1 MESSSWMGGLL
12 RVCDWISKLAYL
24 NLLWL
29 GFTVVGFG
37 VLGFA
42 PATVAMFT
50 ILRKWIMGESS
61 IAIFPLFLSVYKSEF
76 KKANILWS
84 CLLVS
89 VLFMYV
95 DLVLIN
101 SMQGILHYMFLSF
114 FVIAFILMLI
124 ITVYIFPVYVHFE
137 GSILHYFKS
146 AILLG
151 ASFPGRTILMMLS
164 IGTGILISI
173 LFPGVGLLFFGSG
186 ISFALMYFSFSIFM
200 TKLENT
206 KSFK

>member
-29 GFTVVGFG
+29 GFTVLGF
-37 VLGFA
+37 VIFGFA

-50 ILRKWIMGESS
+50 ILRKWIMGESYLS
-61 IAIFPLFLSVYKSEF
+61 IFSLFWSVYKSEF

-95 DLVLIN
+95 DWVLIH
-101 SMQGILHYMFLSF
+101 SMQGILHYMLLIF
-114 FVIAFILMLI
+114 FVIAFIFILM
-124 ITVYIFPVYVHFE
+124 ITMYIFPVYVHFE
-137 GSILHYFKS
+137 GSVLHYFKS

-151 ASFPGRTILMMLS
+151 ASFPGRTFLMMLS
-164 IGTGILISI
+164 VGTGSLVSI
-173 LFPGVGLLFFGSG
+173 LFPGVGLLFCGSG
-186 ISFALMYFSFSIFM
+186 ISFALMYFSFSIFK
-200 TKLENT
+200 TKLAKT
-206 KSFK
+206 K